1 MTRRFGCTAS
11 KPDWIA
17 NALSTGEE
25 SWVDGNNSD
34 EIRRSV
40 HRRQVRWPL
49 HSVIQLMIRVTRLN
63 LSLRAQRGNLVARAS
78 TQLRKSYDDTRQ
90 GSRVMLLTS
99 R

>member
-1 MTRRFGCTAS
+1 
-11 KPDWIA
+11 
-17 NALSTGEE
+17 
-25 SWVDGNNSD
+25 
-34 EIRRSV
+34 
-40 HRRQVRWPL
+40 
-49 HSVIQLMIRVTRLN
+49 MIRLTHLN